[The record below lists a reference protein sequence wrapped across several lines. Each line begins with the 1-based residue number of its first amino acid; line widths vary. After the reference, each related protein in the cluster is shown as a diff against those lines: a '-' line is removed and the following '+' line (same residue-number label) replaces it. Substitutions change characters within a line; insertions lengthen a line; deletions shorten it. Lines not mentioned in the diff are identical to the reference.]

1 MKKITDKTGNNNK
14 TLVNGVMALFM
25 VALIALGCTCGKDFD
40 LSNIGKESDNRTVSN
55 TSNSETK
62 KEDTKTKVPTKKA
75 DASKGEMPA
84 DDELQYLAKTSLLDF
99 NDAIQKA
106 DFSSFHSNLS
116 KTWQKQITA
125 EKFKQEFQ
133 AFIDKGVDISAIS
146 SEEASFSPAPSID
159 KAGGVKM
166 LVMKGSYDISPSPTT
181 FELKY
186 VPEGKEWKL
195 FGIDVRTKSF
205 K

>member
-1 MKKITDKTGNNNK
+1 MKKTIDKISNGNQ
-14 TLVNGVMALFM
+14 TLVNGVIAVFI

-40 LSNIGKESDNRTVSN
+40 LSNVGKESDNRTVSN
-55 TSNSETK
+55 TSNSDTK
-62 KEDTKTKVPTKKA
+62 NEDTKTKVPTKKA

-106 DFSSFHSNLS
+106 DFSDFHSRLS

-146 SEEASFSPAPSID
+146 SEEASFSPAASID

-186 VPEGKEWKL
+186 IPEGKEWKL

>member
-1 MKKITDKTGNNNK
+1 MKKINDKISNGNK
-14 TLVNGVMALFM
+14 TLVNGVVALFI

-55 TSNSETK
+55 TSNSDTK
-62 KEDTKTKVPTKKA
+62 NEDTKTKVPTKKA

-106 DFSSFHSNLS
+106 DFSGFHSNLS

-125 EKFKQEFQ
+125 ERFKQEFQ
-133 AFIDKGVDISAIS
+133 AFIDKRVDISAIS

-159 KAGGVKM
+159 KVGNMKM

-186 VPEGKEWKL
+186 IPEGKEWKL